1 MELVTD
7 PDPGTGGEN
16 VGYGSSGGWRDDKP
30 LHYGGH
36 DVASVKVA
44 WKQPTGEPA
53 LVTRRRPTG
62 NLKPM
67 RFVSLHHHS
76 TYSYLDGYQLP
87 EAHVR
92 RATELNMS
100 ALAATEHGNIDSH
113 LALDKACEE
122 VGGVKP
128 LFGCEVYMPTG
139 QGWQESGTQTQR
151 KHHLTLLA
159 KDAVGYGN
167 LLALVSGAW
176 DDFYYDP
183 VVTWERLVA
192 HRQGLFVLSGCQG
205 SLLCCATVGGKGIAA
220 EEASYRRGARVAR
233 LFARTFGTD
242 NYFIEVQAFPELE
255 VTRRF
260 NAQAGRLARAVG
272 CRLVATMDCHYTL
285 LEEQEVQKILHNLR
299 PGEKRTLE
307 DQAREWG
314 YAAPLCPPVNDASVY
329 RKLRATGLSK
339 AEAVQAI
346 VSTEEIAAACT
357 AQLPK
362 QPMVQWPG
370 GDPVQEWRARLRAGW
385 RLRGCDKLRGAER
398 TRYLKQLRH
407 EMDLIEGK
415 RYVDYFLLV
424 ADGVVFMK
432 DQGVP
437 VGPARGSAAGSLAAW
452 LLRITEVNPLREEF
466 AGLLRFERFIDV
478 TREDLP
484 DVDLDFPP
492 DARPMLRR
500 FYVDLLGEEC
510 VGNVGTFTYFKNKL
524 AVDDVARVFKVPK
537 WEVEQLKNFLIER
550 SSGDLR
556 ASSTIEDT
564 VDQFPQAA
572 EIFERYPDLRKAQLI
587 EGNVKGVGVHAA
599 GLVLSNHPIT
609 NYTSVMTREVPKG
622 SGNWAQVVALDK
634 WGAARQGLLKMDFL
648 GLNTMGMLWSCCRSL
663 GWPVQRLYDLPLDD
677 PVVYAGFQA
686 GDLMGIFQF
695 EGRSTR
701 YVTQAIKPEVFTEI
715 MDCIAL
721 CRPGPILNGAA
732 SAYAAVKAGRQV
744 VPIAHPLYERL
755 TASTK
760 GQLVYQEQI
769 LALAREVGGFN
780 PKGVAEIRGIISR
793 KKGEQLFYRRRAAFM
808 EGAAGRG
815 VPEPVADAMWTGMAT
830 SGAYSFNAAHCAS
843 YAMIGYWTMYFKVF
857 HPAVFFAACLH
868 EATGNTERTHDLLRD
883 AAKHHLTVLPPC
895 LRRSKPTWAPVRRGT
910 ALRAGIRQVRGLGP
924 KKAEQVLAW
933 RAGQNGGDLA
943 WDDLLALRG
952 FGKVTV
958 GNIKEWVDGED
969 PFGAFALGKNIVA
982 VRQALEDGALGDL
995 PAPTH
1000 TSEELGPNVG
1010 KVVWLGAL
1018 VAKPNIQ
1025 DIFELSRA
1033 RGRDLDPER
1042 VKDPHLTEQASM
1054 TGTDVTERVV
1064 LKVDRWR
1071 YPGMREMIFGI
1082 VPGKDLLLVEGMRPG
1097 YASSQ
1102 QLNVKRMWVIDPD
1115 D

>member
-1 MELVTD
+1 MPEA
-7 PDPGTGGEN
+7 
-16 VGYGSSGGWRDDKP
+16 KP

-36 DVASVKVA
+36 DVSSVKVA
-44 WKQPTGEPA
+44 WKAKDGGPA
-53 LVTRRRPTG
+53 LAVRRRPTG
-62 NLKPM
+62 NRKPM

-76 TYSYLDGYQLP
+76 TYSYMDGYQLP

-92 RATELNMS
+92 RAMELNMS
-100 ALAATEHGNIDSH
+100 HLAMTEHGNIDSH
-113 LALDKACEE
+113 VALEKACDEM
-122 VGGVKP
+122 GGPKP

-139 QGWQESGTQTQR
+139 PQWMDGAETQS

-159 KDAVGYGN
+159 KDAVGYRN
-167 LLALVSGAW
+167 LLTLVSGAW
-176 DDFYYDP
+176 RDFYYEP
-183 VVTWERLVA
+183 VVTWAQLVA
-192 HRQGLFVLSGCQG
+192 HKAGLFVLSGCQG
-205 SLLCCATVGGKGIAA
+205 SLLCCATVGGKGIPA
-220 EEASYRRGARVAR
+220 EEASYRRGLRVAR

-242 NYFIEVQAFPELE
+242 SYLIEVQAFPELE
-255 VTRRF
+255 TTRRF
-260 NAQAGRLARAVG
+260 NAQAGRIARAVG

-285 LEEQEVQKILHNLR
+285 LEEREVQQILHNLR

-307 DQAREWG
+307 QQVRDWG
-314 YAAPLCPPVNDASVY
+314 YTAQLCVPPNDASIY

-339 AEAVQAI
+339 AEAVEAM
-346 VSTEEIAAACT
+346 VSTEEVAQSCT
-357 AQLPK
+357 AVLPK

-370 GDPVQEWRARLRAGW
+370 GDAVSEWRRRLKAGW
-385 RLRGCDKLRGAER
+385 RRRGCHQLRGAER
-398 TRYLKQLRH
+398 MRYLKQLRH

-432 DQGVP
+432 DQGIP

-452 LLRITEVNPLREEF
+452 LLRITEVNPLRNEF
-466 AGLLRFERFIDV
+466 EGLLRFDRFIDV

-492 DARPMLRR
+492 DARPALRR
-500 FYVDLLGEEC
+500 FYVDMLGEDC
-510 VGNVGTFTYFKNKL
+510 VGNVGTFTIFKNKL
-524 AVDDVARVFKVPK
+524 AVDDVARVFNVPK
-537 WEVEQLKNFLIER
+537 YEVETLKNYLIER

-572 EIFERYPDLRKAQLI
+572 EIFEKYPDLKKAQLI

-599 GLVLSNHPIT
+599 GLVLSNQAIT
-609 NYTSVMTREVPKG
+609 NYTTTMEREVPKG
-622 SGNWAQVVALDK
+622 SGNVVQVVALDK

-648 GLNTMGMLWSCCRSL
+648 GLNTMGMLWSCAKRL
-663 GWPVQRLYDLPLDD
+663 GMPVQALYDLPLDD
-677 PVVYAGFQA
+677 PEVYAGFQR

-701 YVTQAIKPEVFTEI
+701 YVTQSIRPEKFSEI

-732 SAYAAVKAGRQV
+732 SAYAATKAGRQV
-744 VPIAHPLYERL
+744 APIQHPLYERL
-755 TASTK
+755 TSSTK

-780 PKGVAEIRGIISR
+780 PRGVAEIRGIISR
-793 KKGEQLFYRRRAAFM
+793 KKGEQLFYARRQQFLD
-808 EGAAGRG
+808 GAAERG
-815 VPEPVADAMWTGMAT
+815 VPEVVADAMWTGMAT

-843 YAMIGYWTMYFKVF
+843 YALIGYWTMWFKVH

-868 EATGNTERTHDLLRD
+868 EATGNAERTHDLLRD
-883 AAKHHLTVLPPC
+883 ADKHGLTILPPH
-895 LRRSKPTWAPVRRGT
+895 LEHSEPTWGNVGT
-910 ALRAGIRQVRGLGP
+910 KVLRAGLRQVRGLGA
-924 KKAEQVLAW
+924 KKSQQVIAW
-933 RAGQNGGDLA
+933 RDQQWEAGRDTFQ
-943 WDDLLALRG
+943 WEDLLALKG

-958 GNIKEWVDGED
+958 GNIVEWVDSED
-969 PFGAFALGKNIVA
+969 PFGAFKLGKDIAA
-982 VRQALEDGALGDL
+982 VQAALAAGTLGPL

-1000 TSEELGPNVG
+1000 TAEGLVSGVG
-1010 KVVWLGAL
+1010 KVVWLGTL

-1033 RGRDLDPER
+1033 RGRDLDPATVR
-1042 VKDPHLTEQASM
+1042 DAHLTEQASM
-1054 TGTDVTERVV
+1054 TCTDVDDRVV
-1064 LKVDRWR
+1064 VKVDRWR
-1071 YPGMREMIFGI
+1071 YPRYREMIFGCR
-1082 VPGKDLLLVEGMRPG
+1082 PGLDLLLVEGIRPS

-1102 QLNVKRMWVIDPD
+1102 QLNVRRMWVIDPD
-1115 D
+1115 E